1 MTFQR
6 FCKLSQRLILT
17 NNARYFGSSAN
28 KIIVEIDNKTGIASM
43 LLNNPPVNS
52 LSSDFLVTAT
62 KVIKDAEENPD
73 VRGILLTS
81 KLDGQMFSGGL
92 NILDLYQKSH
102 QQLFDFWTLVQ
113 NWTLAWYGCKKP
125 TVAAINGHAIAGG
138 CAWCLMCDYR
148 IMQSG
153 AGNTIGFNETKI
165 GMVVPPSIVDLV
177 ITTIGPRNSEL
188 VLFPGTLMSAED
200 ALKLGMVDDLDTQEK
215 LIPKASK
222 HLELLVDTLPDTYH
236 STKQLVRKGVIER
249 LTSSKKQEAEWVATF
264 ASQAHFQEFIGN
276 YVAKL
281 KARKKK

>member
-153 AGNTIGFNETKI
+153 
-165 GMVVPPSIVDLV
+165 
-177 ITTIGPRNSEL
+177 
-188 VLFPGTLMSAED
+188 
-200 ALKLGMVDDLDTQEK
+200 MVDDLDTQEK